1 MTDDD
6 NSGWNAFTNVFGSVE
21 YYLLCKRHITR
32 ACSRKF
38 SKLAPK
44 MEVKNEPYRAL
55 LVMLVE
61 KDPLRFEI
69 LMNGFLSMC
78 NEKSPNFG

>member
-32 ACSRKF
+32 TCSRKF

-61 KDPLRFEI
+61 KDPLQFEI
-69 LMNGFLSMC
+69 LVNGFLSM
-78 NEKSPNFG
+78 